1 MSLGSNGVNQVCS
14 LRKIPTWH
22 RGTNFCIN
30 RTSSACIELSFVRRQ
45 NGPKGTKIIRNS
57 PKHEFR
63 VPWGG
68 SGVFIAKN
76 SDATSWHEHLHW
88 LHQFFPFWTE
98 YHKMTKWSQMHPK
111 HYETH
116 QNISLGYNGVDWMQ
130 SVWNIPARLRGT
142 NFCIDCTSW
151 GHFESSFVRWRNA
164 PKCTQTRV

>member
-1 MSLGSNGVNQVCS
+1 MWSLPKNRTR
-14 LRKIPTWH
+14 L

-45 NGPKGTKIIRNS
+45 NGPKGTKIVRNS

-116 QNISLGYNGVDWMQ
+116 QNMRLRSNGVDQVRSLRKITTW
-130 SVWNIPARLRGT
+130 LRGT
-142 NFCIDCTSW
+142 NFCINWTSSVN
-151 GHFESSFVRWRNA
+151 FAPSFMQLLND
-164 PKCTQTRV
+164 PKCTEILQNTPKH